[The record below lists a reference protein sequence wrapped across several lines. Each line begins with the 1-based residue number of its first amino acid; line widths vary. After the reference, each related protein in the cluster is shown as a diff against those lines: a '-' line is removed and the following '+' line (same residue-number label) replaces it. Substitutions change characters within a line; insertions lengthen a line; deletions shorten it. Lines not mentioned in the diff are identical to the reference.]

1 LTNTVGDVKDL
12 SYENNHTNGEHAMSD
27 RLTDEQVAQIVEA
40 FRGAGHSCR
49 FEEVEAR
56 RVHLLADAL
65 DKDGMDNLRAV
76 IDFGGK
82 LRMISKFGWIAFIT
96 TVVGGIV
103 WALWQGIVSAIRGQ

>member
-1 LTNTVGDVKDL
+1 
-12 SYENNHTNGEHAMSD
+12 MSD
-27 RLTDEQVAQIVEA
+27 RLTDQQVAQIVDA
-40 FRGAGHSCR
+40 VRNAAHVCR
-49 FEEVEAR
+49 FSEPEAH

-76 IDFGGK
+76 IEFGGK

-96 TVVGGIV
+96 TVVGGVV